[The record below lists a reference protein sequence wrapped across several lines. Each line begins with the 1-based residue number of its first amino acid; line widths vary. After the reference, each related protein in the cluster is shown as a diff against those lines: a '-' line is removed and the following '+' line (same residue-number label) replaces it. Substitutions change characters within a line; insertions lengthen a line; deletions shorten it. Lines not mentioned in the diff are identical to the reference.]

1 MNLFPVQLEPNT
13 LFDLTV
19 TTTVFL
25 FNFDFLNNSV
35 SMLLGFFEHLRRYR
49 VPVSVRELIDLLSIF
64 SQRLI
69 FADQDE
75 FYFLSRLSLVK
86 DEKYYDRFDQ
96 AFGAYF
102 SGLDDWVGVFKEDE
116 SEQLRELLAR
126 VIEGHE
132 REVAFV
138 MREYGEAVAEAKEKA
153 AREDGEDNRKGE
165 GEPGSNEDE
174 SGEKSEQGDGGE
186 EGEGDS
192 GEKSE
197 GDGGKEGEGNDGEK
211 GAGLSEDAEAG
222 ERTET
227 SEAPQKKA
235 SKVWLEREFAD
246 YDPDVELGT
255 RNLKMALRR
264 LRRWVREASD
274 LELDLSDTIRS
285 TARNGGFLDIK
296 EVPERRNAVKVL
308 MLLDVGGSM
317 DEHVELCAQLFSAAG
332 SEFKHLE
339 YFYFHNYVYETV
351 WQENERRT
359 EDKLPLRHLLQKFPR
374 DYKLIIVGDADMGR
388 HEISDRGGS
397 VEHFNAEP
405 GEVWMNR
412 LTEQFRSVV
421 WLNPL
426 PESRW
431 RDSASIQLAKRLVD
445 NQMYFLS
452 DKGLESAMKYLM
464 R

>member
-1 MNLFPVQLEPNT
+1 
-13 LFDLTV
+13 
-19 TTTVFL
+19 
-25 FNFDFLNNSV
+25 
-35 SMLLGFFEHLRRYR
+35 MLLGFFDHLRRYR

-64 SQRLI
+64 SHRLL

-96 AFGAYF
+96 AFASYF
-102 SGLDDWVGVFKEDE
+102 SGLDDWIGVFEEDE

-126 VIEGHE
+126 VRENNE
-132 REVAFV
+132 REVALV
-138 MREYGEAVAEAKEKA
+138 MEEYGKAVAEAKRRA
-153 AREDGEDNRKGE
+153 AGEDGEDIIKDEGERGSGE
-165 GEPGSNEDE
+165 GEGEGE
-174 SGEKSEQGDGGE
+174 GEGGEKGEQGSDGE

-192 GEKSE
+192 GEKGE
-197 GDGGKEGEGNDGEK
+197 GDEGKEGKGNDGEK
-211 GAGLSEDAEAG
+211 GEGLSEEAESG
-222 ERTET
+222 ERTEET
-227 SEAPQKKA
+227 EAPRKRA
-235 SKVWLEREFAD
+235 MKVWLNREFAD

-274 LELDLSDTIRS
+274 LELDLPNTIRS

-296 EVPERRNAVKVL
+296 EVPERHNAVKVL
-308 MLLDVGGSM
+308 MLFDVGGSM
-317 DEHVELCAQLFSAAG
+317 DQHVELCAQLFSAAG

-339 YFYFHNYVYETV
+339 YFYFHNYVYESV
-351 WQENERRT
+351 WHENERRI

-388 HEISDRGGS
+388 HEISERGGS

-405 GEVWMNR
+405 GEVWMGR

-426 PESRW
+426 PETRW

-445 NQMYFLS
+445 GQMFFLS

-464 R
+464 K

>member
-1 MNLFPVQLEPNT
+1 
-13 LFDLTV
+13 
-19 TTTVFL
+19 
-25 FNFDFLNNSV
+25 
-35 SMLLGFFEHLRRYR
+35 MLLGFFEHLRRYR

-96 AFGAYF
+96 AFGTYF

-126 VIEGHE
+126 VMEGNE
-132 REVAFV
+132 REVASV
-138 MREYGEAVAEAKEKA
+138 MREYGEAVAEAKERA
-153 AREDGEDNRKGE
+153 DREDAEGNAKGAGEGG
-165 GEPGSNEDE
+165 GEPGSNESE
-174 SGEKSEQGDGGE
+174 SGVKGEQGDGRE

-192 GEKSE
+192 GEKGE
-197 GDGGKEGEGNDGEK
+197 GDVGEEGEGNDGEK

-222 ERTET
+222 ERTQMN
-227 SEAPQKKA
+227 EAAQKKA

-274 LELDLSDTIRS
+274 LELDLPGTIRS

-339 YFYFHNYVYETV
+339 YFYFHNYVYESV

-359 EDKLPLRHLLQKFPR
+359 EDKLPLRQLLQKFPR

-405 GEVWMNR
+405 GEVWMSR

>member
-1 MNLFPVQLEPNT
+1 
-13 LFDLTV
+13 
-19 TTTVFL
+19 
-25 FNFDFLNNSV
+25 
-35 SMLLGFFEHLRRYR
+35 MLLGFFEHLRRYR

-64 SQRLI
+64 SHRLI

-96 AFGAYF
+96 AFASYF
-102 SGLDDWVGVFKEDE
+102 SGLDDWVGVFGEDE
-116 SEQLRELLAR
+116 SDQLRKLLTR
-126 VIEGHE
+126 VREGNE
-132 REVAFV
+132 REVALV
-138 MREYGEAVAEAKEKA
+138 LEEYGEAVAEAKERA
-153 AREDGEDNRKGE
+153 ARKDGEDNSKDE
-165 GEPGSNEDE
+165 GEPGSGEQE
-174 SGEKSEQGDGGE
+174 TGEGGEKGEQGNDGE

-192 GEKSE
+192 GEKGE
-197 GDGGKEGEGNDGEK
+197 GDKGKEGEGNDGEK
-211 GAGLSEDAEAG
+211 GEGLSEEAESG
-222 ERTET
+222 ERTEMT
-227 SEAPQKKA
+227 EAPRKRA
-235 SKVWLEREFAD
+235 MKVWLEREFAD

-274 LELDLSDTIRS
+274 LELDLADTIRS

-296 EVPERRNAVKVL
+296 EVPERHNAVKVL
-308 MLLDVGGSM
+308 MLFDVGGSM
-317 DEHVELCAQLFSAAG
+317 DQHVELCAQLFSAAG
-332 SEFKHLE
+332 NEFKHLE
-339 YFYFHNYVYETV
+339 YYYFHNYVYESV
-351 WQENERRT
+351 WHENERRT

-405 GEVWMNR
+405 GEVWMRR

-431 RDSASIQLAKRLVD
+431 QDSASIQLAKRLVD
-445 NQMYFLS
+445 GQMFFLS

>member
-1 MNLFPVQLEPNT
+1 
-13 LFDLTV
+13 
-19 TTTVFL
+19 
-25 FNFDFLNNSV
+25 
-35 SMLLGFFEHLRRYR
+35 MLLGFFEHLRRYR

-69 FADQDE
+69 FADQNE

-96 AFGAYF
+96 AFGTYF

-126 VIEGHE
+126 VMEGNE
-132 REVAFV
+132 REVASV
-138 MREYGEAVAEAKEKA
+138 MREYGEAVAEAKERA
-153 AREDGEDNRKGE
+153 DREDGEGNAKGE
-165 GEPGSNEDE
+165 GEGGGEPGSNERE
-174 SGEKSEQGDGGE
+174 SGVKGEQGDGRE

-192 GEKSE
+192 GEKGE
-197 GDGGKEGEGNDGEK
+197 GDVGEEGEGNDGEK

-222 ERTET
+222 ERTQMN
-227 SEAPQKKA
+227 EAAQKKA

-274 LELDLSDTIRS
+274 LELDLSSTIRA

-339 YFYFHNYVYETV
+339 YFYFHNYVYESV

-359 EDKLPLRHLLQKFPR
+359 EDKLPLRQLLQKFPR

-405 GEVWMNR
+405 GEVWMSR

>member
-1 MNLFPVQLEPNT
+1 
-13 LFDLTV
+13 
-19 TTTVFL
+19 
-25 FNFDFLNNSV
+25 
-35 SMLLGFFEHLRRYR
+35 MLLGFFEHLRRYR

-96 AFGAYF
+96 AFGTYF

-126 VIEGHE
+126 VMEGNE
-132 REVAFV
+132 REVASV
-138 MREYGEAVAEAKEKA
+138 MREYGEAVAEAKERA
-153 AREDGEDNRKGE
+153 DREDGEGNAKGE
-165 GEPGSNEDE
+165 GEVGGEPGSNESE
-174 SGEKSEQGDGGE
+174 SGVKGEQGDGRE

-192 GEKSE
+192 GEKGE
-197 GDGGKEGEGNDGEK
+197 GDVGEEGEGNDGEK

-222 ERTET
+222 ERTQMN
-227 SEAPQKKA
+227 EAAQKKA

-274 LELDLSDTIRS
+274 LELDLSSTIRA

-339 YFYFHNYVYETV
+339 YFYFHNYVYESV

-359 EDKLPLRHLLQKFPR
+359 EDKLPLRQLLQKFPR

-405 GEVWMNR
+405 GEVWMSR

>member
-1 MNLFPVQLEPNT
+1 
-13 LFDLTV
+13 
-19 TTTVFL
+19 
-25 FNFDFLNNSV
+25 
-35 SMLLGFFEHLRRYR
+35 MLLGFFEHLRRYR

-96 AFGAYF
+96 AFGTYF

-126 VIEGHE
+126 VMEGNE
-132 REVAFV
+132 REVASV
-138 MREYGEAVAEAKEKA
+138 MREYGEAVAEAKERA
-153 AREDGEDNRKGE
+153 DREDGEGNAKGE
-165 GEPGSNEDE
+165 GEGGGEPGSNESE
-174 SGEKSEQGDGGE
+174 SGVKGEQGDGRE

-192 GEKSE
+192 GEKGE
-197 GDGGKEGEGNDGEK
+197 GDVGKEGEGNDGEK

-222 ERTET
+222 ERTQMN
-227 SEAPQKKA
+227 EAAQKKA

-274 LELDLSDTIRS
+274 LELDLSSTIRA

-339 YFYFHNYVYETV
+339 YFYFHNYVYESV

-359 EDKLPLRHLLQKFPR
+359 EDKLPLRQLLQKFPR

-388 HEISDRGGS
+388 HEISGRGGS

-405 GEVWMNR
+405 GEVWMSR

>member
-1 MNLFPVQLEPNT
+1 
-13 LFDLTV
+13 
-19 TTTVFL
+19 
-25 FNFDFLNNSV
+25 
-35 SMLLGFFEHLRRYR
+35 MLLGFFEHLRRYR

-96 AFGAYF
+96 AFGTYF

-126 VIEGHE
+126 VMEGNE
-132 REVAFV
+132 REVASV
-138 MREYGEAVAEAKEKA
+138 MREYGEAVAEAKERA
-153 AREDGEDNRKGE
+153 DREDGEGNAKGE
-165 GEPGSNEDE
+165 GEGGGEPGSNESE
-174 SGEKSEQGDGGE
+174 SGVKGEQGDGRE

-192 GEKSE
+192 GEKGE
-197 GDGGKEGEGNDGEK
+197 GDVGKEGEGNDGEK

-222 ERTET
+222 ERTQMN
-227 SEAPQKKA
+227 EAAQKKA

-274 LELDLSDTIRS
+274 LELDLSSTIRA

-332 SEFKHLE
+332 NEFKHLE
-339 YFYFHNYVYETV
+339 YFYFHNYVYESV

-359 EDKLPLRHLLQKFPR
+359 EDKLPLRQLLQKFPR

-405 GEVWMNR
+405 GEVWMSR

>member
-1 MNLFPVQLEPNT
+1 
-13 LFDLTV
+13 
-19 TTTVFL
+19 
-25 FNFDFLNNSV
+25 
-35 SMLLGFFEHLRRYR
+35 MLLGFFEHLRRYR

-64 SQRLI
+64 SHRLL

-96 AFGAYF
+96 AFASYF
-102 SGLDDWVGVFKEDE
+102 SGLDDWVGVFGEDE
-116 SEQLRELLAR
+116 SDQLRELLTR
-126 VIEGHE
+126 VREGNE
-132 REVAFV
+132 REVALV
-138 MREYGEAVAEAKEKA
+138 MEEYGEAVAEAKERA
-153 AREDGEDNRKGE
+153 ARKDGEDNSKDE
-165 GEPGSNEDE
+165 GEPGSGEQE
-174 SGEKSEQGDGGE
+174 TGEGGEKGEQGNDGE

-192 GEKSE
+192 GEKGE
-197 GDGGKEGEGNDGEK
+197 GDKGKEGEGNDGEK
-211 GAGLSEDAEAG
+211 GEGLSEEAESG
-222 ERTET
+222 ERTEMT
-227 SEAPQKKA
+227 EAPRKRA
-235 SKVWLEREFAD
+235 MKVWLEREFAD

-274 LELDLSDTIRS
+274 LELDLADTIRS

-296 EVPERRNAVKVL
+296 EVPERHNAVKVL
-308 MLLDVGGSM
+308 MLFDVGGSM
-317 DEHVELCAQLFSAAG
+317 DQHVELCAQLFSAAG
-332 SEFKHLE
+332 NEFKHLE
-339 YFYFHNYVYETV
+339 YYYFHNYVYESV
-351 WQENERRT
+351 WHENERRT

-405 GEVWMNR
+405 GEVWMSR

-431 RDSASIQLAKRLVD
+431 QDSASIQLAKRLVD
-445 NQMYFLS
+445 GQMFFLS

>member
-1 MNLFPVQLEPNT
+1 
-13 LFDLTV
+13 
-19 TTTVFL
+19 
-25 FNFDFLNNSV
+25 
-35 SMLLGFFEHLRRYR
+35 MLIGFFEHLRRYR

-64 SQRLI
+64 RHRLV

-96 AFGAYF
+96 AFASYF
-102 SGLDDWVGVFKEDE
+102 SGLDDWIGVFEEDE
-116 SEQLRELLAR
+116 SEHLRELLAR
-126 VIEGHE
+126 VREGNE
-132 REVAFV
+132 REVALV
-138 MREYGEAVAEAKEKA
+138 MEEYGNAVVEAKGNA
-153 AREDGEDNRKGE
+153 ARKDGEDISKDDDE
-165 GEPGSNEDE
+165 SEPGEEEPSEG
-174 SGEKSEQGDGGE
+174 GEKSEQGNDGE
-186 EGEGDS
+186 EGEGEAGQKGK
-192 GEKSE
+192 GEK
-197 GDGGKEGEGNDGEK
+197 GKEGEGNDGEK
-211 GAGLSEDAEAG
+211 GEGLSEEAESG
-222 ERTET
+222 ERTEET
-227 SEAPQKKA
+227 EAPRKRA
-235 SKVWLEREFAD
+235 MKVWLNREFAA

-274 LELDLSDTIRS
+274 LELDLPNTIRS
-285 TARNGGFLDIK
+285 TARNAGLLDIK
-296 EVPERRNAVKVL
+296 EVPERHNAVKVL
-308 MLLDVGGSM
+308 MLFDVGGSM
-317 DEHVELCAQLFSAAG
+317 DQHIELCAQLFSAAG

-339 YFYFHNYVYETV
+339 YFYFHNYVYESV
-351 WQENERRT
+351 WHENERRA
-359 EDKLPLRHLLQKFPR
+359 EDKLLTRHLLQKFPR
-374 DYKLIIVGDADMGR
+374 DYKVIIVGDADMGR

-405 GEVWMNR
+405 GEIWMGR

-431 RDSASIQLAKRLVD
+431 LDSASIQLAKRLVD
-445 NQMYFLS
+445 GQMFFLS

>member
-1 MNLFPVQLEPNT
+1 
-13 LFDLTV
+13 
-19 TTTVFL
+19 
-25 FNFDFLNNSV
+25 
-35 SMLLGFFEHLRRYR
+35 MLLSFFEHLRRYR
-49 VPVSVRELIDLLSIF
+49 VPVSVRELMDLLSIF
-64 SQRLI
+64 SHRLL

-96 AFGAYF
+96 AFAAYF
-102 SGLDDWVGVFKEDE
+102 SGLDDWVGVFEEDE

-126 VIEGHE
+126 VREGNE
-132 REVAFV
+132 REVALV
-138 MREYGEAVAEAKEKA
+138 MEEYGKAVAEAKERA
-153 AREDGEDNRKGE
+153 AREDGEDTSKDE
-165 GEPGSNEDE
+165 GEPGSGEGE
-174 SGEKSEQGDGGE
+174 SSEGGEKDEQGDDGG

-192 GEKSE
+192 GEKGE
-197 GDGGKEGEGNDGEK
+197 GDKGKEGEGNDGEK
-211 GAGLSEDAEAG
+211 GEGLSEEAESG
-222 ERTET
+222 ERTEMT
-227 SEAPQKKA
+227 EAPRKRA
-235 SKVWLEREFAD
+235 MKVWLEREFAD

-274 LELDLSDTIRS
+274 LELDLPDTIRS

-296 EVPERRNAVKVL
+296 EVPERHNAVKVL
-308 MLLDVGGSM
+308 MLFDVGGSM
-317 DEHVELCAQLFSAAG
+317 DQHVELCAQLFSAAG

-339 YFYFHNYVYETV
+339 YFYFHNYVYESV
-351 WQENERRT
+351 WRENERRT

-388 HEISDRGGS
+388 HEIADRGGS

-405 GEVWMNR
+405 GEVWMSR
-412 LTEQFRSVV
+412 LMEQFRSVV

-431 RDSASIQLAKRLVD
+431 QDSASIQLAKRLVD
-445 NQMYFLS
+445 GHMFFLS

>member
-1 MNLFPVQLEPNT
+1 
-13 LFDLTV
+13 
-19 TTTVFL
+19 
-25 FNFDFLNNSV
+25 
-35 SMLLGFFEHLRRYR
+35 MLLGFFEHLRRYR

-96 AFGAYF
+96 AFGTYF

-126 VIEGHE
+126 VMEGNE
-132 REVAFV
+132 REVASV
-138 MREYGEAVAEAKEKA
+138 MREYGEAVAEAKERA
-153 AREDGEDNRKGE
+153 DREDGEGNAKGE
-165 GEPGSNEDE
+165 GEGGSEPGSNESE
-174 SGEKSEQGDGGE
+174 SGVKGEQGDDSE

-192 GEKSE
+192 GEKGE
-197 GDGGKEGEGNDGEK
+197 GDVGKEGEGNDGEK

-222 ERTET
+222 ERTQMN
-227 SEAPQKKA
+227 EAAQKKA

-246 YDPDVELGT
+246 YDPEVELGT

-274 LELDLSDTIRS
+274 LELDLPGTIRS

-339 YFYFHNYVYETV
+339 YFYFHNYVYESV

-359 EDKLPLRHLLQKFPR
+359 EDKLPLRQLLQKFPR

-405 GEVWMNR
+405 GEVWMSR

>member
-1 MNLFPVQLEPNT
+1 
-13 LFDLTV
+13 
-19 TTTVFL
+19 
-25 FNFDFLNNSV
+25 
-35 SMLLGFFEHLRRYR
+35 MLLGFFEHLRRYR

-64 SQRLI
+64 SHRLL

-96 AFGAYF
+96 AFASYF
-102 SGLDDWVGVFKEDE
+102 SGLDDWVGVFEEDE

-126 VIEGHE
+126 VREGNE
-132 REVAFV
+132 REVALV
-138 MREYGEAVAEAKEKA
+138 MEEYVKAVAEAKERA
-153 AREDGEDNRKGE
+153 ARKDDEDNSKDE
-165 GEPGSNEDE
+165 GEPGS
-174 SGEKSEQGDGGE
+174 G
-186 EGEGDS
+186 EGEGTEG
-192 GEKSE
+192 GEK
-197 GDGGKEGEGNDGEK
+197 GEQGNDGEK
-211 GAGLSEDAEAG
+211 GEGLSEEAESG
-222 ERTET
+222 ERTEKT
-227 SEAPQKKA
+227 EAPRKKA
-235 SKVWLEREFAD
+235 MKVWLDREFAD

-274 LELDLSDTIRS
+274 LELDLADTIRS
-285 TARNGGFLDIK
+285 TARNGGFLEIK
-296 EVPERRNAVKVL
+296 EVPERHNAVKVL
-308 MLLDVGGSM
+308 MLFDVGGSM
-317 DEHVELCAQLFSAAG
+317 DQHVELCAQLFSAAR

-339 YFYFHNYVYETV
+339 YFYFHNYVYESV
-351 WQENERRT
+351 WHENERRT
-359 EDKLPLRHLLQKFPR
+359 EDKLPMRHLLQKFPQ

-405 GEVWMNR
+405 GEVWMGR
-412 LTEQFRSVV
+412 LAEQFRSVV

-445 NQMYFLS
+445 GQMFFLS

>member
-1 MNLFPVQLEPNT
+1 
-13 LFDLTV
+13 
-19 TTTVFL
+19 
-25 FNFDFLNNSV
+25 
-35 SMLLGFFEHLRRYR
+35 MLLGFFEHLRRYR

-96 AFGAYF
+96 AFGTYF

-126 VIEGHE
+126 VMEGNE
-132 REVAFV
+132 REVASV
-138 MREYGEAVAEAKEKA
+138 MREYGEAVAEAKERA
-153 AREDGEDNRKGE
+153 DREDGEGNAKGE
-165 GEPGSNEDE
+165 GEGGGEPGSNESE
-174 SGEKSEQGDGGE
+174 SGVKGEQGDGRE

-192 GEKSE
+192 GEKGE
-197 GDGGKEGEGNDGEK
+197 GDVGEEGEGNDGEK

-222 ERTET
+222 ERTQMN
-227 SEAPQKKA
+227 EAAQKKA

-274 LELDLSDTIRS
+274 LELDLSSTIRA

-339 YFYFHNYVYETV
+339 YFYFHNYVYESV

-359 EDKLPLRHLLQKFPR
+359 EDKLPLRQLLQKFPR

-405 GEVWMNR
+405 GEVWMSR

-421 WLNPL
+421 WLNPI

>member
-1 MNLFPVQLEPNT
+1 
-13 LFDLTV
+13 
-19 TTTVFL
+19 
-25 FNFDFLNNSV
+25 
-35 SMLLGFFEHLRRYR
+35 MLLGFFEHLRRYR

-96 AFGAYF
+96 AFGTYF

-126 VIEGHE
+126 VMEGNE
-132 REVAFV
+132 REVASV
-138 MREYGEAVAEAKEKA
+138 MREYGEAVAEAKERA
-153 AREDGEDNRKGE
+153 DREDGEGNAKGE
-165 GEPGSNEDE
+165 GKGGGEPGSNESE
-174 SGEKSEQGDGGE
+174 SGVKGEQGDGRE

-192 GEKSE
+192 GEKGE
-197 GDGGKEGEGNDGEK
+197 GDVGKEGEGNDGEK

-222 ERTET
+222 ERTQMN
-227 SEAPQKKA
+227 EAAQKKA

-274 LELDLSDTIRS
+274 LELDLSSTIRA

-339 YFYFHNYVYETV
+339 YFYFHNYVYESV

-359 EDKLPLRHLLQKFPR
+359 EDKLPLRQLLQKFPR

-405 GEVWMNR
+405 GEVWMSR

>member
-1 MNLFPVQLEPNT
+1 
-13 LFDLTV
+13 
-19 TTTVFL
+19 
-25 FNFDFLNNSV
+25 
-35 SMLLGFFEHLRRYR
+35 MLLGFFEHLRRYR

-64 SQRLI
+64 SHRLI

-96 AFGAYF
+96 AFASYF
-102 SGLDDWVGVFKEDE
+102 SGLDDWVGVFGEDE
-116 SEQLRELLAR
+116 SDQLRELLAR
-126 VIEGHE
+126 VREGNE
-132 REVAFV
+132 REVALV
-138 MREYGEAVAEAKEKA
+138 MEEYGEAVAEAKERA
-153 AREDGEDNRKGE
+153 AREDGEDNSKDE
-165 GEPGSNEDE
+165 GEPGSGEGE
-174 SGEKSEQGDGGE
+174 TGEGGEKGEQGNDGE

-192 GEKSE
+192 GEKGE
-197 GDGGKEGEGNDGEK
+197 GDKGKEGEGNDGEK
-211 GAGLSEDAEAG
+211 GEGLSEEAESG
-222 ERTET
+222 ERTEMT
-227 SEAPQKKA
+227 EAPRKRA
-235 SKVWLEREFAD
+235 MKVWLEREFAD

-274 LELDLSDTIRS
+274 LELDLADTIRS

-296 EVPERRNAVKVL
+296 EVPERHNAVKVL
-308 MLLDVGGSM
+308 MLFDVGGSM
-317 DEHVELCAQLFSAAG
+317 DQHVELCAQLFSAAG
-332 SEFKHLE
+332 NEFKHLE
-339 YFYFHNYVYETV
+339 YYYFHNYVYESV
-351 WQENERRT
+351 WHENERRT

-405 GEVWMNR
+405 GEVWMSR

-431 RDSASIQLAKRLVD
+431 QDSASIQLAKRLVD
-445 NQMYFLS
+445 GQMFFLS

>member
-1 MNLFPVQLEPNT
+1 
-13 LFDLTV
+13 
-19 TTTVFL
+19 
-25 FNFDFLNNSV
+25 
-35 SMLLGFFEHLRRYR
+35 MLLGFFEHLRRYR

-96 AFGAYF
+96 AFGTYF

-126 VIEGHE
+126 VMEGNE
-132 REVAFV
+132 REVASV
-138 MREYGEAVAEAKEKA
+138 MREYGEAVAEAKERA
-153 AREDGEDNRKGE
+153 DREDGEGNAKGE
-165 GEPGSNEDE
+165 GEGGGEPGSNESE
-174 SGEKSEQGDGGE
+174 SGVKGEQGDGRE

-192 GEKSE
+192 GEKGE
-197 GDGGKEGEGNDGEK
+197 GDVGKEGEGNDGEK

-222 ERTET
+222 ERTQMN
-227 SEAPQKKA
+227 EAAQKKA

-274 LELDLSDTIRS
+274 LELDLSSTITA

-339 YFYFHNYVYETV
+339 YFYFHNYVYESV

-359 EDKLPLRHLLQKFPR
+359 EDKLPLRQLLQKFPR

-405 GEVWMNR
+405 GEVWMSR

>member
-1 MNLFPVQLEPNT
+1 
-13 LFDLTV
+13 
-19 TTTVFL
+19 
-25 FNFDFLNNSV
+25 
-35 SMLLGFFEHLRRYR
+35 MLLGFFEHLRRYR

-96 AFGAYF
+96 AFGTYF

-116 SEQLRELLAR
+116 SEQLGELLAR
-126 VIEGHE
+126 VMEGNE
-132 REVAFV
+132 REVASV
-138 MREYGEAVAEAKEKA
+138 MREYGEAVAEAKERA
-153 AREDGEDNRKGE
+153 DREDAEGNAKGAGEGG
-165 GEPGSNEDE
+165 GEPGSNESE
-174 SGEKSEQGDGGE
+174 SGVKSEQGDGSE

-192 GEKSE
+192 GEKGE
-197 GDGGKEGEGNDGEK
+197 GDVGNEGEGNDGEK

-222 ERTET
+222 ERTQMN
-227 SEAPQKKA
+227 EAAQKKA

-274 LELDLSDTIRS
+274 LELDLPGTIRS

-339 YFYFHNYVYETV
+339 YFYFHNYVYESV

-359 EDKLPLRHLLQKFPR
+359 EDKLPLRQLLQKFPR

-405 GEVWMNR
+405 GEVWMSR

>member
-1 MNLFPVQLEPNT
+1 
-13 LFDLTV
+13 
-19 TTTVFL
+19 
-25 FNFDFLNNSV
+25 
-35 SMLLGFFEHLRRYR
+35 MLIGFFEHLRRYR
-49 VPVSVRELIDLLSIF
+49 VPISIRELIDLLSIF
-64 SQRLI
+64 SHRLI

-96 AFGAYF
+96 AFASYF
-102 SGLDDWVGVFKEDE
+102 SGLDDWVGVFDEDE

-126 VIEGHE
+126 VREGNE
-132 REVAFV
+132 REVALV
-138 MREYGEAVAEAKEKA
+138 LEEYNEAVVQAKEKA
-153 AREDGEDNRKGE
+153 AGEDVENSGEDE
-165 GEPGSNEDE
+165 GEPGSGEGDAGE
-174 SGEKSEQGDGGE
+174 GGEKGEQGDDGE

-192 GEKSE
+192 GEKGE
-197 GDGGKEGEGNDGEK
+197 GDEGNDGEK
-211 GAGLSEDAEAG
+211 GEGLSEEAEEG

-227 SEAPQKKA
+227 TEAPRKRA
-235 SKVWLEREFAD
+235 TKVWLEREFAD
-246 YDPDVELGT
+246 LDPDVELGT

-274 LELDLSDTIRS
+274 LELDLPDTIRS

-296 EVPERRNAVKVL
+296 EVPERHNAVKVL
-308 MLLDVGGSM
+308 MLFDVGGSM
-317 DEHVELCAQLFSAAG
+317 DQHVELCAQLFSAAG

-339 YFYFHNYVYETV
+339 YFYFHNFVYESV
-351 WQENERRT
+351 WHENERRT
-359 EDKLPLRHLLQKFPR
+359 EDKLPLWHLLQKFPR
-374 DYKLIIVGDADMGR
+374 DYKVIIVGDADMGR
-388 HEISDRGGS
+388 HEISERGGS

-405 GEVWMNR
+405 GEVWMSR

-431 RDSASIQLAKRLVD
+431 RDSSSIQLAKRLVD
-445 NQMYFLS
+445 DQMYFLS

-464 R
+464 K

>member
-1 MNLFPVQLEPNT
+1 
-13 LFDLTV
+13 
-19 TTTVFL
+19 
-25 FNFDFLNNSV
+25 
-35 SMLLGFFEHLRRYR
+35 MLLGFFEHLRRYR

-96 AFGAYF
+96 AFGTYF

-126 VIEGHE
+126 VMEGNE
-132 REVAFV
+132 REVASV
-138 MREYGEAVAEAKEKA
+138 MREYGEAVAEAKERA
-153 AREDGEDNRKGE
+153 DREYAEGNAKGAGEGG
-165 GEPGSNEDE
+165 GEPGSNESE
-174 SGEKSEQGDGGE
+174 SGVKGEQGDGRE

-192 GEKSE
+192 GEKGE
-197 GDGGKEGEGNDGEK
+197 GDVGKEGEGNDGEK

-222 ERTET
+222 ERTQMN
-227 SEAPQKKA
+227 EAAQKKA

-274 LELDLSDTIRS
+274 LELDLSSTIRA

-339 YFYFHNYVYETV
+339 YFYFHNYVYESV

-359 EDKLPLRHLLQKFPR
+359 EDKLPLRQLLQKFPR

-405 GEVWMNR
+405 GEVWMSR

>member
-1 MNLFPVQLEPNT
+1 
-13 LFDLTV
+13 
-19 TTTVFL
+19 
-25 FNFDFLNNSV
+25 
-35 SMLLGFFEHLRRYR
+35 MLLGFFEHLRRYR

-96 AFGAYF
+96 AFGTYF

-116 SEQLRELLAR
+116 SEQLRELLAL
-126 VIEGHE
+126 VMEGNE
-132 REVAFV
+132 REVASV
-138 MREYGEAVAEAKEKA
+138 MREYGEAVAEAKERA
-153 AREDGEDNRKGE
+153 DREDGEGNAKGE
-165 GEPGSNEDE
+165 GEGGGEPGSNESE
-174 SGEKSEQGDGGE
+174 SGVKGEQGDGRE

-192 GEKSE
+192 GEKGE
-197 GDGGKEGEGNDGEK
+197 GDVGEEGEGNDGEK

-222 ERTET
+222 ERTQMN
-227 SEAPQKKA
+227 EAAQKKA

-274 LELDLSDTIRS
+274 LELDLSSTIRA

-339 YFYFHNYVYETV
+339 YFYFHNYVYESV

-359 EDKLPLRHLLQKFPR
+359 EDKLPLRQLLQKFPR

-405 GEVWMNR
+405 GEVWMSR

>member
-1 MNLFPVQLEPNT
+1 
-13 LFDLTV
+13 
-19 TTTVFL
+19 
-25 FNFDFLNNSV
+25 
-35 SMLLGFFEHLRRYR
+35 MLIGFFEHLRRYR

-64 SQRLI
+64 RHRLL

-96 AFGAYF
+96 AFASYF
-102 SGLDDWVGVFKEDE
+102 SGLDDWVGVFEEDE
-116 SEQLRELLAR
+116 SEHLRELLAR
-126 VIEGHE
+126 VREGNE
-132 REVAFV
+132 REVALV
-138 MREYGEAVAEAKEKA
+138 MEEYGNAVVEAKKKA
-153 AREDGEDNRKGE
+153 ARKDGEDVGKDDDESEPGE
-165 GEPGSNEDE
+165 GEA
-174 SGEKSEQGDGGE
+174 GEGGETGEQGNDGE
-186 EGEGDS
+186 EGEGDA
-192 GEKSE
+192 GEKGE
-197 GDGGKEGEGNDGEK
+197 GEKGKEGEGNDGEK
-211 GAGLSEDAEAG
+211 GEGLSEEAESG
-222 ERTET
+222 ERTEET
-227 SEAPQKKA
+227 EAPRKRA
-235 SKVWLEREFAD
+235 MKVWLNREFAD

-274 LELDLSDTIRS
+274 LELDLPNAIRS
-285 TARNGGFLDIK
+285 TARNAGLLDIK
-296 EVPERRNAVKVL
+296 EVPERHNAVKVL
-308 MLLDVGGSM
+308 MLFDVGGSM
-317 DEHVELCAQLFSAAG
+317 DQHVELCAQLFSAAG

-339 YFYFHNYVYETV
+339 YFYFHNYVYESV
-351 WQENERRT
+351 WHENERRA
-359 EDKLPLRHLLQKFPR
+359 EDKLLTRHLLQKFPR
-374 DYKLIIVGDADMGR
+374 DYKVIIVGDADMGR

-405 GEVWMNR
+405 GEIWMGR

-445 NQMYFLS
+445 GQMFFLS

>member
-1 MNLFPVQLEPNT
+1 
-13 LFDLTV
+13 
-19 TTTVFL
+19 
-25 FNFDFLNNSV
+25 
-35 SMLLGFFEHLRRYR
+35 MLLGFFEHLRRYR

-96 AFGAYF
+96 AFGTYF

-126 VIEGHE
+126 VMEGDE
-132 REVAFV
+132 RKVASV
-138 MREYGEAVAEAKEKA
+138 MREYGEAVAEAKERA
-153 AREDGEDNRKGE
+153 DRENGKGNAKGE
-165 GEPGSNEDE
+165 GAGEGGGEPGSNESE
-174 SGEKSEQGDGGE
+174 SGVKGEQGDGSE

-192 GEKSE
+192 GEKGE
-197 GDGGKEGEGNDGEK
+197 GDVGNEGEGNDGKK

-222 ERTET
+222 ERTQMN
-227 SEAPQKKA
+227 EAAQKKA

-246 YDPDVELGT
+246 YDPEVELGT

-274 LELDLSDTIRS
+274 LELDLPGTIRS

-339 YFYFHNYVYETV
+339 YFYFHNYVYESV

-359 EDKLPLRHLLQKFPR
+359 EDKLPLRQLLQKFPR

-405 GEVWMNR
+405 GEVWMSR

>member
-1 MNLFPVQLEPNT
+1 
-13 LFDLTV
+13 
-19 TTTVFL
+19 
-25 FNFDFLNNSV
+25 
-35 SMLLGFFEHLRRYR
+35 MLLGFFEHLRRYR

-69 FADQDE
+69 FADQNE

-96 AFGAYF
+96 AFGTYF

-126 VIEGHE
+126 VMEGNE
-132 REVAFV
+132 REVASV
-138 MREYGEAVAEAKEKA
+138 MREYGEAVAEAKERA
-153 AREDGEDNRKGE
+153 DREDGEGNAKGE
-165 GEPGSNEDE
+165 GEVGGEPGSNESE
-174 SGEKSEQGDGGE
+174 SGVKGEQGDGRE

-192 GEKSE
+192 GEKGE
-197 GDGGKEGEGNDGEK
+197 GDVGKEGEGNDGEK

-222 ERTET
+222 ERTQMN
-227 SEAPQKKA
+227 EAAQKKA

-274 LELDLSDTIRS
+274 LELDLSSTIRA

-339 YFYFHNYVYETV
+339 YFYFHNYVYESV

-359 EDKLPLRHLLQKFPR
+359 EDKLPLRQLLQKFPR

-405 GEVWMNR
+405 GEVWMSR

>member
-1 MNLFPVQLEPNT
+1 M
-13 LFDLTV
+13 TV
-19 TTTVFL
+19 TATAFRR
-25 FNFDFLNNSV
+25 NFDFLNPPSF
-35 SMLLGFFEHLRRYR
+35 MLLGFFEHLRRYR
-49 VPVSVRELIDLLSIF
+49 VPVSIRELIDLLSMF
-64 SQRLI
+64 SHRLI

-96 AFGAYF
+96 AFASYF
-102 SGLDDWVGVFKEDE
+102 SGLDDWVGVFEEDE

-126 VIEGHE
+126 VREGNE
-132 REVAFV
+132 REVALV
-138 MREYGEAVAEAKEKA
+138 MQEYVEAVAEAKERA
-153 AREDGEDNRKGE
+153 LREDGDADSNDE
-165 GEPGSNEDE
+165 GEPGSGEGE
-174 SGEKSEQGDGGE
+174 AGEGGEKGEQGDDGE

-192 GEKSE
+192 GEKGE
-197 GDGGKEGEGNDGEK
+197 GDEGKEGEGNDGEK
-211 GAGLSEDAEAG
+211 GEGLSEEAEEG

-227 SEAPQKKA
+227 TDAPRKRA
-235 SKVWLEREFAD
+235 TKVWLEREFAD

-255 RNLKMALRR
+255 RNLKMSLRR

-274 LELDLSDTIRS
+274 LELDLPDTIRS
-285 TARNGGFLDIK
+285 TARNGGLLDIK

-308 MLLDVGGSM
+308 MLFDVGGSM

-339 YFYFHNYVYETV
+339 YFYFHNFVYESV
-351 WQENERRT
+351 WHENERRT

-374 DYKLIIVGDADMGR
+374 DYKVIIVGDADMGR

-405 GEVWMNR
+405 GEVWMGR

-426 PESRW
+426 PENRW
-431 RDSASIQLAKRLVD
+431 RDSASIQLAKRLVND
-445 NQMYFLS
+445 QMYFLS

>member
-1 MNLFPVQLEPNT
+1 
-13 LFDLTV
+13 
-19 TTTVFL
+19 
-25 FNFDFLNNSV
+25 
-35 SMLLGFFEHLRRYR
+35 MLLGFFEHLRRYR

-96 AFGAYF
+96 AFGTYF

-126 VIEGHE
+126 VMEGNE
-132 REVAFV
+132 REVASV
-138 MREYGEAVAEAKEKA
+138 MREYGEAVAEAKERADRK
-153 AREDGEDNRKGE
+153 DGEGNAKGE
-165 GEPGSNEDE
+165 GEGGGEPGSNESE
-174 SGEKSEQGDGGE
+174 SGVKGEQGDGRE

-192 GEKSE
+192 GEKGE
-197 GDGGKEGEGNDGEK
+197 GDVGEEGEGNDGEK

-222 ERTET
+222 ERTQMN
-227 SEAPQKKA
+227 EAAQKKA

-274 LELDLSDTIRS
+274 LELDLSSTIRA

-339 YFYFHNYVYETV
+339 YFYFHNYVYESV

-359 EDKLPLRHLLQKFPR
+359 EDKLPLRQLLQKFPR

-405 GEVWMNR
+405 GEVWMSR

>member
-1 MNLFPVQLEPNT
+1 
-13 LFDLTV
+13 
-19 TTTVFL
+19 
-25 FNFDFLNNSV
+25 
-35 SMLLGFFEHLRRYR
+35 MLLGFFEHLRRYR

-96 AFGAYF
+96 AFGTYF

-126 VIEGHE
+126 VMEGNE
-132 REVAFV
+132 REVASV
-138 MREYGEAVAEAKEKA
+138 MREYGEAVAEAKERA
-153 AREDGEDNRKGE
+153 DREDGEGNAKREGE
-165 GEPGSNEDE
+165 GGGEPGSNESE
-174 SGEKSEQGDGGE
+174 SGVKGEQGDGRE

-192 GEKSE
+192 GEKGE
-197 GDGGKEGEGNDGEK
+197 GDVGKEGEGNDGEK

-222 ERTET
+222 ERTQMN
-227 SEAPQKKA
+227 EAAQKKA

-274 LELDLSDTIRS
+274 LELDLSSTIRA

-339 YFYFHNYVYETV
+339 YFYFHNYVYESV

-359 EDKLPLRHLLQKFPR
+359 EDKLPLRQLLQKFPR

-405 GEVWMNR
+405 GEVWMSR

>member
-1 MNLFPVQLEPNT
+1 
-13 LFDLTV
+13 
-19 TTTVFL
+19 
-25 FNFDFLNNSV
+25 
-35 SMLLGFFEHLRRYR
+35 MLLGFFEHLRRYR

-96 AFGAYF
+96 AFGTYF

-126 VIEGHE
+126 VMEGNE
-132 REVAFV
+132 REVASV
-138 MREYGEAVAEAKEKA
+138 MREYGEAVAEAKERA
-153 AREDGEDNRKGE
+153 DREDAEGNAKGAGEGG
-165 GEPGSNEDE
+165 GEPGSNESE
-174 SGEKSEQGDGGE
+174 SGVKSEQGDGSE

-192 GEKSE
+192 GEKGE
-197 GDGGKEGEGNDGEK
+197 GDVGNEGEGNDGKK

-222 ERTET
+222 ERTQMN
-227 SEAPQKKA
+227 EAAQKKA

-246 YDPDVELGT
+246 YDPEVELGT

-274 LELDLSDTIRS
+274 LELDLPGTIRS

-339 YFYFHNYVYETV
+339 YFYFHNYVYESV

-359 EDKLPLRHLLQKFPR
+359 EDKLPLRQLLQKFPR

-405 GEVWMNR
+405 GEVWMSR